1 MGMPIA
7 PYDCYKAKKTR
18 LESVTDSDTNQTET
32 FTYNNEGQT
41 INKSGKVYTYD
52 TRHRLVQ
59 QGTTQYQYDA
69 TDNRLKVQEL
79 ASPPITSTT
88 ATTTSLPKQIK
99 TNKLHDTTST
109 AVVYTP

>member
-79 ASPPITSTT
+79 ASPPITSTP
-88 ATTTSLPKQIK
+88 ATTTS
-99 TNKLHDTTST
+99 
-109 AVVYTP
+109 